1 MEWGEFVCVFG
12 DGGREARNNLWKEMA
27 KKWAEHI
34 ESDNSQTGGLDDY
47 NYISNGIFPPPR
59 KRKTTTF
66 KKSKKKATTT
76 ACFMG

>member
-1 MEWGEFVCVFG
+1 
-12 DGGREARNNLWKEMA
+12 MA
-27 KKWAEHI
+27 KKMSRTSNI

-66 KKSKKKATTT
+66 KKSKKKATTS
-76 ACFMG
+76 GPRKI